1 MLEAFK
7 FFDKDNS
14 GYITAEEL
22 KSVLDSVGEKLSQGE
37 IEEIIRQA
45 DVDGDHTINYQ
56 EFVRFIMQSQSGNG
70 GQ

>member
-22 KSVLDSVGEKLSQGE
+22 KSVLDSVGEKLSQSE

>member
-1 MLEAFK
+1 MIEAFK

-22 KSVLDSVGEKLSQGE
+22 KQVLDSIGQKLSKAE

-45 DVDGDHTINYQ
+45 DVDGDHTINY
-56 EFVRFIMQSQSGNG
+56 
-70 GQ
+70 